1 MKKFGYKDTEAA
13 LHAYTAVLKGLKL
26 GQGFFAQLNIL
37 YAKLIVELFKC
48 LFETNS
54 LHRMDEFKS
63 DFQMFRDDM
72 IRKYSTTSPY
82 GYSPR
87 SPYEKKLGIAGS
99 EDKKITNSKNKH
111 VTDSEDEFTY

>member
-1 MKKFGYKDTEAA
+1 MTFGYKNTEAA

-26 GQGFFAQLNIL
+26 GQGFFVQLNLL
-37 YAKLIVELFKC
+37 YTKLIVELFKC
-48 LFETNS
+48 LRETNS

-63 DFQMFRDDM
+63 DFQMFTDDM

-87 SPYEKKLGIAGS
+87 SPYEKKMGIKPSSPKSQVYARD
-99 EDKKITNSKNKH
+99 EQNKTEH
-111 VTDSEDEFTY
+111 EMRP